1 MWRRFFN
8 RQATDADFEE
18 ELQAHLEIE
27 TKQLIDRGLT
37 HEHAEM
43 EARRLFG
50 NRALVME
57 ASREVRGYGDLARF
71 WQDLRYAARL
81 LRRGPAFTVAAVLS
95 LALGIGATTAV
106 FSIADTVFLRP
117 LPYADAGQLALGGD
131 PFPQHRRRVHPLT
144 GLRGVAPR

>member
-43 EARRLFG
+43 EARR
-50 NRALVME
+50 AL
-57 ASREVRGYGDLARF
+57 SGRE
-71 WQDLRYAARL
+71 
-81 LRRGPAFTVAAVLS
+81 
-95 LALGIGATTAV
+95 
-106 FSIADTVFLRP
+106 
-117 LPYADAGQLALGGD
+117 
-131 PFPQHRRRVHPLT
+131 
-144 GLRGVAPR
+144 